1 MDRSVLRRI
10 EKWGKWEENGRNM
23 SKDGLGTNLYLL
35 RHVLTRSG
43 NTVVSEIESYLS
55 KDERQLRGG
64 KEERQLWERLTEM
77 MEASA
82 RPGQKVDR
90 SRERR
95 PEPVT

>member
-1 MDRSVLRRI
+1 M
-10 EKWGKWEENGRNM
+10 EKNLLVRLGIFVR
-23 SKDGLGTNLYLL
+23 DTAQDDLGTNLYLL
-35 RHVLTRSG
+35 ISDLTRRGSS
-43 NTVVSEIESYLS
+43 VRKRVHLS

-82 RPGQKVDR
+82 RPGQNVDR
-90 SRERR
+90 SSERR